1 MAKFK
6 PYRKD
11 QLHLLPPCLEDYVPE
26 GHLARLV
33 YEVVE
38 SLDTL
43 SIEDQYSE
51 LGQNTYHPKI
61 LLKLLFYSY
70 ATGIRSGRKIA
81 ARTETDTA
89 YMYLA
94 EMYRPDFR
102 TLHDFRKNYLP
113 QIEEYFLQIVRLCK
127 DLGMIQVGEISLD
140 GTKIRAHASAK
151 RSKDQASYEDWL
163 HRVEE
168 KIQQI
173 LQEADRVD
181 AEEDRLYGK
190 QRGDELPQEIQGQLS
205 LKSKIEAVLHRFQ
218 EEKEKIN
225 LTDPDCRFMK
235 ERKGVITPAYNCQ
248 LAVVEGQ
255 ILVGAEVVAEE
266 NDRRQLAPMLEQAE
280 AILGEEVKEVIADSG
295 YSSYDN
301 YEYLSQKGKQGYI
314 PDQYLKKVKQGEYQ
328 KPEHRYPK
336 ENFSYHEER
345 DLYICPE
352 GKEWRFSKE
361 RDSQAG
367 VIPRKQRIYK
377 GSDCPEC
384 PVRTPCTKAR
394 YRTIAREKREPL
406 QEEMRKRLFSEEGR
420 KKYKKRLYTV
430 EPIFGHLKY
439 NLGFKHFLLRSL
451 EKVRGEFKLMC
462 IGYNLR
468 KILLHQRA
476 RAVA

>member
-38 SLDTL
+38 GLDTL
-43 SIEDQYSE
+43 PIEDRYSE

-61 LLKLLFYSY
+61 LLKLLFYGY

-81 ARTETDTA
+81 TRCETDTA

-102 TLHDFRKNYLP
+102 TLNDFRKNHLQ
-113 QIEEYFLQIVRLCK
+113 QIEGYFLQIVRLCQ

-140 GTKIRAHASAK
+140 GTKIRANASAK
-151 RSKDQASYEDWL
+151 RSKDQASYQDWL
-163 HRVEE
+163 RRIEE

-181 AEEDRLYGK
+181 AEEDRLYGE
-190 QRGDELPQEIQGQLS
+190 QRGDELPPKMQTHLS
-205 LKSKIEAVLHRFQ
+205 LKKKIEEVLHRFQ

-225 LTDPDCRFMK
+225 LTDPDCRFMQ
-235 ERKGVITPAYNCQ
+235 ERKGVITPSYNCQ
-248 LAVVEGQ
+248 LAVTKGQ

-266 NDRRQLAPMLEQAE
+266 NDRRQLAPMVEQAE

-314 PDQYLKKVKQGEYQ
+314 PDQYLEKVKQGEYQ
-328 KPEHRYPK
+328 KPEHRYHK
-336 ENFSYHEER
+336 ENFSYEAEK
-345 DLYICPE
+345 DLYTCPE
-352 GKEWRFSKE
+352 GKELRFSKE

-377 GSDCPEC
+377 GSDCREC

-430 EPIFGHLKY
+430 EPIFGHIKY
-439 NLGFKHFLLRSL
+439 NLGFKSFLLRSL

>member
-38 SLDTL
+38 GLDT
-43 SIEDQYSE
+43 SAIEDHYSE

-61 LLKLLFYSY
+61 LLKLLFYGY
-70 ATGIRSGRKIA
+70 AIGVRSGRKIA

-102 TLHDFRKNYLP
+102 TLNDFRKNYLP

-127 DLGMIQVGEISLD
+127 GLGMIQVGEISLD
-140 GTKIRAHASAK
+140 GTKIRANASAK

-163 HRVEE
+163 HRIEE

-235 ERKGVITPAYNCQ
+235 ERKGVITPAYHCQ
-248 LAVVEGQ
+248 LAVAEGQ
-255 ILVGAEVVAEE
+255 IIVGAEVVAEE
-266 NDRRQLAPMLEQAE
+266 NDRRQLTPMVEEAE
-280 AILGEEVKEVIADSG
+280 RVTGEEVPEVIADSG

-301 YEYLSQKGKQGYI
+301 YEYLSQRQKQGYI
-314 PDQYLKKVKQGEYQ
+314 PDQYLQKIKQGEYQ
-328 KPEHRYPK
+328 KPEHRYHK
-336 ENFSYHEER
+336 ENFSYDQER
-345 DLYICPE
+345 DLYRCPE
-352 GKEWRFSKE
+352 GKELRFYKE
-361 RDSQAG
+361 RDSKEG

-377 GSDCPEC
+377 ASDCPEC
-384 PVRTPCTKAR
+384 PVRLPCTKAR

-406 QEEMRKRLFSEEGR
+406 QEEMRKRLLSEEGR
-420 KKYKKRLYTV
+420 QKYKKRLYTV

-439 NLGFKHFLLRSL
+439 NLGFKSFLLRSL
-451 EKVRGEFKLMC
+451 EKVRGEFQLMC

-468 KILLHQRA
+468 KILLHQRTMA
-476 RAVA
+476 AG